1 MAAPS
6 PNKTVSTGSTSMPSI
21 VEGTILS
28 VNLENHTCNVARN
41 NASGGPLNDVLL
53 ASLYCHPFSGEGI
66 YFLPEPGATCYVYET
81 SDPTNS
87 FVLGYV
93 MPMTEKDGL
102 RGNRM
107 LLNPGDYVLSTRDD
121 NKIVL
126 RRGGLIQIAST
137 GLAQRLYIP
146 LGNYIKDFFENYGA
160 FSPNGSLEWTR
171 NDKTSEVSYVFNCK
185 KNALD
190 IGSKVHFSIAR
201 GLLGSVD
208 PELAGKDQGS
218 FGKGMDHIKLTVASD
233 IEAAA
238 GKTVMPELTFQISED
253 GKLVI
258 KAADYIHVSTA
269 DGMKLAWGSTTLIAP
284 FILQGPNYRM
294 AITAGRLVEE
304 ALSVESVAKTSY
316 DIRGKKIVLDSWP
329 TLGGGGVKLG
339 GPAAISPIL
348 KGNETIA
355 WIKQMF
361 LSYVVPLNLPLD
373 PTAAAAKMAEMIA
386 FMETLDAVKSTK
398 VDTE

>member
-1 MAAPS
+1 M
-6 PNKTVSTGSTSMPSI
+6 MPSI

-28 VNLENHTCNVARN
+28 VNPENHTCNVARN

-93 MPMTEKDGL
+93 MPLTEKDGL

-160 FSPNGSLEWTR
+160 FSPNGSLEWVR
-171 NDKTSEVSYVFNCK
+171 DSKTSAVSYTYLCK
-185 KNALD
+185 RNALD
-190 IGSKVHFSIAR
+190 VGEKVKFSIDR
-201 GLLGSVD
+201 GLPASVD
-208 PELAGKDQGS
+208 PERTGKDQDK
-218 FGKGMDHIKLTVASD
+218 FGKGAEHINLTVHSD
-233 IEAAA
+233 AAA
-238 GKTVMPELTFQISED
+238 VAGQSIAPELTLQISED

-258 KAADYIHVSTA
+258 KAADYIHIST
-269 DGMKLAWGSTTLIAP
+269 DEGMKIVYSNVQVTAP

-294 AITAGRLVEE
+294 EIAAGKLKEQ
-304 ALSVESVAKTSY
+304 AFSVERVADTDY
-316 DIRGKKIVLDSWP
+316 DIRARKTVLETWP
-329 TLGGGGVKLG
+329 TLGGGGLKLG
-339 GPAAISPIL
+339 GPAAASPIL
-348 KGNETIA
+348 KGDETIN
-355 WIKQMF
+355 WVKTMF
-361 LSYVVPLNLPLD
+361 RQYVMPLNITPG
-373 PTAAAAKMAEMIA
+373 PQAAAQIA
-386 FMETLDAVKSTK
+386 GMEAFLLTLDLVKSLK

>member
-1 MAAPS
+1 MPP
-6 PNKTVSTGSTSMPSI
+6 PNRSVSSGQAKMPSI

-28 VNLENHTCNVARN
+28 VNPDNHTCNVARN

-87 FVLGYV
+87 FVFGYV

-146 LGNYIKDFFENYGA
+146 LGNYIKDFFENYGG
-160 FSPNGSLEWTR
+160 FSPNGTLEWTR
-171 NDKTSEVSYVFNCK
+171 DSATSEVMYTYTCK
-185 KNALD
+185 RNALD
-190 IGSKVHFSIAR
+190 IGTKVDFSLKR

-208 PELAGKDQGS
+208 PERAGKDQGW
-218 FGKGMDHIKLTVASD
+218 FGKGMEHLSLTIHSD
-233 IEAAA
+233 A
-238 GKTVMPELTFQISED
+238 GAIAGQSLPPELTFQVSED
-253 GKLVI
+253 GKLALH
-258 KAADYIHVSTA
+258 AADYIHMST
-269 DGMKLAWGSTTLIAP
+269 DEGLKIDYSNVQVTAP
-284 FILQGPNYRM
+284 YVLQGPNYRM
-294 AITAGRLVEE
+294 EIIAGRLKEQAV
-304 ALSVESVAKTSY
+304 SVDRTSDTDY
-316 DIRGKKIVLDSWP
+316 DIHAKKIVLDSWP

-339 GPAAISPIL
+339 GPGAISPVL
-348 KGNETIA
+348 KGTETVN
-355 WIKQMF
+355 WISELF
-361 LSYVVPLNLPLD
+361 LKYVVPLNLPPE
-373 PTAAAAKMAEMIA
+373 PTAAATKLAEMLA
-386 FMETLDAVKSTK
+386 FLAQLQSVKSLK